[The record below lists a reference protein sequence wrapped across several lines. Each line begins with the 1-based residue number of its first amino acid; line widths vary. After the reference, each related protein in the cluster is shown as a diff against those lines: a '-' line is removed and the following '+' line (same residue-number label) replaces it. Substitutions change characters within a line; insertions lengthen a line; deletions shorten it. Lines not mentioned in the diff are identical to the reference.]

1 MDLDI
6 DIPRDMSAPAMAR
19 AAVRAL
25 SGTLDG
31 DVLSDTTLLVSELI
45 SNSVKYG
52 EGAIELRVRTR
63 GTHHVLVEVLDEGDG
78 FAPGERRR
86 SRFES
91 GGFGLQLVEQLS
103 SSWGIHAAKT
113 HVWFEIDRSA
123 DLAAVA

>member
-6 DIPRDMSAPAMAR
+6 DLPRDTSAPAMAR

-31 DVLSDTTLLVSELI
+31 DVLSDATLLISELI

-63 GTHHVLVEVLDEGDG
+63 GTHRVLVEVLDEGDS
-78 FAPGERRR
+78 FEPGERRR